1 MRKLLRSMTKAE
13 MRKKGYAKINRL
25 MSEGR
30 VQAVLVGCDRIAAR
44 AGCGKC
50 WVCTLASWERSDSA
64 PTPGRKSSPTLPVL
78 AATPGKGE
86 SGDPMVTAFRILL
99 FIVMILSW
107 LGHVADNSGSKGN
120 SYVFLFGLSGA
131 LMLASFPICGT

>member
-1 MRKLLRSMTKAE
+1 M
-13 MRKKGYAKINRL
+13 
-25 MSEGR
+25 
-30 VQAVLVGCDRIAAR
+30 
-44 AGCGKC
+44 
-50 WVCTLASWERSDSA
+50 CTLASWEQSDSA
-64 PTPGRKSSPTLPVL
+64 PAPGRKSSPTLPVL
-78 AATPGKGE
+78 AATPDKRE